1 MDKKKDKLAIYFP
14 GIGYHKDKPLL
25 YYSSRLLQNYGYQ
38 NLFVEYH
45 DLPSKVKGDKEM
57 MKKAFEMA
65 YIQAVGQLADVDFE
79 AFTEIIFVGKS
90 IGTVVAAKYAMESMV
105 DAKQVWYTP
114 VEATFSFAGNE
125 PDKRIISFLGDADP
139 WSDVDEDKR
148 LAEELGIRLYSYPDC
163 NHSLE
168 AGDVLKNIEILQ
180 DVMNKTDE
188 FIG

>member
-25 YYSSRLLQNYGYQ
+25 YYSSRLLQTYGYQ

-168 AGDVLKNIEILQ
+168 TGDALKNIEILQ
-180 DVMNKTDE
+180 DVMNKTAE